1 MFKPFKTIAVLGAGV
16 MGSQIAAHLANIGL
30 TVHLLDIP
38 AKKGNKNAIVEAA
51 FKKMLKLKPTPLFTE
66 KIAQRIIL
74 GNFEEHFNRL
84 AEVDW
89 VIEAVI
95 ENIDIKQQL
104 MKRIESVIHKETLIS
119 TNTSSLPI
127 YQIVQKCS
135 KSFRSRFLG
144 THFFNPP
151 RYLKLLEIIPTP
163 DTGSEI
169 LARIQWFGRLH
180 LGKGVVTTKDTPGF
194 IANRIGGYAM
204 ILGFH
209 ALTEGEYTIEEI
221 DTLTGTLIGRAKS
234 ATFRTAD
241 LAGLDLAI
249 YGLDHLYQVLSQD
262 EDREKF
268 RVPNIIRKLV
278 EKGAVGAKVGQGFYK
293 KEGKQIL
300 SINSKTLQYEPASP
314 LNLEN
319 IKEIQRIKDLRKR
332 LSSLYQDKGR
342 AGTFFRKTILE
353 TLAYSARR
361 IQEIAD
367 TPIDIDSAM
376 RWGFNWDIGPFEIWD
391 TLGFENILA
400 DMKTADIQIPT
411 WIEKMQQEG
420 ITKFYQTDQSVYV
433 PSKAYIPIKAPSD
446 EIHLNLLK
454 SEPKRILWQNPESA
468 LLDLGDGVVL
478 YEFRSKANTLS
489 IKVVEGLFE
498 MLDWVENRDFRGMV
512 VGNEGKNF
520 SVGANLA
527 EMATVIKEGRY
538 DIIEPL
544 IARFQTLAQRIHYNT
559 KPIVLALHGQ
569 VLGGGCELAMASPN
583 IVAAAESYMGLV
595 ELGVGLIPAGGGLM
609 RLAAMA
615 ADLGATER
623 PAHIQPFLQQ
633 AFETVAQAKV
643 SHSAIEA
650 QNFGFISSKAQIVMN
665 ADRRLYMAK
674 KEVIRLSE
682 AGYLP
687 SPDRHTIMVLGR
699 SAQAQFEQMA
709 YHFQQGGFITEY
721 DCYLVKRLASVMT
734 GGDLSAPTRV
744 HENYLLE
751 LERETFMSLLGEKK
765 TQERIASILTTKKP
779 LRN

>member
-1 MFKPFKTIAVLGAGV
+1 MFKPFRTTAVLGAGV
-16 MGSQIAAHLANIGL
+16 MGSQIAAHLANAGL

-38 AKKGNKNAIVEAA
+38 ATEGNKNAIVEAA
-51 FKKMLKLKPTPLFTE
+51 FKKMLKLKPTPFFTE

-95 ENIDIKQQL
+95 ENLDIKQQL
-104 MKRIESVIHKETLIS
+104 MKRIESIVHQDALIS

-127 YQIVQKCS
+127 YQIVQGRS
-135 KSFRSRFLG
+135 ESFRHRFLG

-151 RYLKLLEIIPTP
+151 RYLKLLEIIPTL
-163 DTGSEI
+163 DTGSEV
-169 LARIQWFGRLH
+169 LERIQWFGQLH

-204 ILGFH
+204 MLGFY
-209 ALTEGEYTIEEI
+209 ALTDGDYTIEEI
-221 DTLTGTLIGRAKS
+221 DVLTGTLVGRAKS

-241 LAGLDLAI
+241 LAGLDLAV
-249 YGLDHLYQVLSQD
+249 YGLDNLYQVLLQD
-262 EDREKF
+262 ESRERF
-268 RVPNIIRKLV
+268 RVPSIIRKLV
-278 EKGAVGAKVGQGFYK
+278 EKGAVGAKAGQGFYK

-300 SINSKTLQYEPASP
+300 SINPKTLQYEPAQP
-314 LNLEN
+314 LNLGN
-319 IKEIQRIKDLRKR
+319 IKEIQKIKDLRQR

-342 AGTFFRKTILE
+342 AGTFFRKTTLE
-353 TLAYSARR
+353 MLAYSARR
-361 IQEIAD
+361 IPEIAD
-367 TPIDIDSAM
+367 TPIDIDRAM
-376 RWGFNWDIGPFEIWD
+376 RWGFNWELGPFEIWD
-391 TLGFENILA
+391 TLGFETILA
-400 DMKTADIQIPT
+400 DMKTASIQIPA
-411 WIEKMQQEG
+411 WVEKMQQEG
-420 ITKFYQTDQSVYV
+420 TIGFYKTDQSVYV
-433 PSKAYIPIKAPSD
+433 PSKAYIPIKASSD
-446 EIHLNLLK
+446 EIHLDTLK
-454 SEPKRILWQNPESA
+454 SEPKRTLWQNPESA

-498 MLDWVENRDFRGMV
+498 MLDWVENRDFLGMV
-512 VGNEGKNF
+512 IGNEGKNF

-527 EMATVIKEGRY
+527 EMATVVMEGRY

-544 IARFQTLAQRIHYNT
+544 IAQFQTLAQRIDYAT
-559 KPIVLALHGQ
+559 KPIIVALQGQ
-569 VLGGGCELAMASPN
+569 ILGGGCELAMASPQ

-595 ELGVGLIPAGGGLM
+595 ELGIGLIPAGGGLM

-615 ADLGATER
+615 ADSAATER
-623 PAHIQPFLQQ
+623 SAHIQPFLQQ

-643 SHSAIEA
+643 SNSAIEA
-650 QNFGFISSKAQIVMN
+650 QDFGFISPKVRIVMN
-665 ADRRLYMAK
+665 ADRRLYVAK
-674 KEVIRLSE
+674 QEVIRLSE
-682 AGYLP
+682 EGYLP
-687 SPDRHTIMVLGR
+687 PPVRHAIRVLGR

-709 YHFQQGGFITEY
+709 YHFRQGGFITEY